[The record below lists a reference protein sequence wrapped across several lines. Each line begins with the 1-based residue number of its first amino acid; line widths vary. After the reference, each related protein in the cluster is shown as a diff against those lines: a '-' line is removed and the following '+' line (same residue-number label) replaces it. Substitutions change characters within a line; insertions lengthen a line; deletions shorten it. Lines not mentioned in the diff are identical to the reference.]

1 MLYLLSLHP
10 KVRSEKEGHILVFY
24 PLQALL
30 RRLRSMRNLNPARI
44 VVVSFGIIILTGTL
58 LLMLPWA
65 SRDGRSTDLITCL
78 FTATSASCVTGLILV
93 DTWTHWT
100 LFGQLVILAMIQL
113 GGLGFM
119 TVITTV
125 SFALRRRIGLSER
138 LIMVSTLNLN
148 DMDGVVR
155 MVRHT
160 LMGTLVIEG
169 AGAVILT
176 LCFLPEFGLA
186 GGLWRGIFH
195 AVSAFCNAG
204 FDLLGSKG
212 EFTSLITYNGNPVVL
227 LTILCLIVI
236 GGLGFFVWED
246 LIRNWRTPRRLS
258 LYSKL
263 VILMTGALILGGA
276 VFFLGVE
283 WDNPNTLGGMSW
295 WKKILNSF
303 FQSVTLRTAGFDS
316 IGQGGLRDSSLAMSC
331 ILMLIGGSSG
341 STAGGLKTGT
351 VGILLLTMRAGLA
364 GREEVTIRRRT
375 ISQRRVMT
383 ALTLTLI
390 VVVLFLGIAMT
401 ISLTDDVHFL
411 SAAFEAA
418 SALATVGVTVGIT
431 PTLTPFSHIILI
443 IAMFLGRVG
452 IMSFS
457 VAFLARDRNAAKI
470 RYPVADIM
478 IG

>member
-1 MLYLLSLHP
+1 
-10 KVRSEKEGHILVFY
+10 LVFY

-65 SRDGRSTDLITCL
+65 SRDGQSTDLITCL

-100 LFGQLVILAMIQL
+100 LFGQVVILAMIQL

-160 LMGTLVIEG
+160 LMGTLIIEG
-169 AGAVILT
+169 MGAVILT

-283 WDNPNTLGGMSW
+283 WDNPNTLGGMPW

-341 STAGGLKTGT
+341 STAGGLKTST

-457 VAFLARDRNAAKI
+457 VAFLARGRNAAKI
-470 RYPVADIM
+470 HYPMVDIM

>member
-1 MLYLLSLHP
+1 ML
-10 KVRSEKEGHILVFY
+10 FY
-24 PLQALL
+24 PLQALR
-30 RRLRSMRNLNPARI
+30 RRLSSMRNLNPARI
-44 VVVSFGIIILTGTL
+44 VVVSFGIIILVGTL
-58 LLMLPWA
+58 LLMLPIS
-65 SRDGRSTDLITCL
+65 SRDGMPTDPITCL
-78 FTATSASCVTGLILV
+78 FTATSASCVTGLVLV
-93 DTWTHWT
+93 DTWAHWT
-100 LFGQLVILAMIQL
+100 LFGQVVILAMIQL

-119 TVITTV
+119 TVITSV

-160 LMGTLVIEG
+160 LMGTLIIEG

-204 FDLLGSKG
+204 FDLLGSNG
-212 EFTSLITYNGNPVVL
+212 EFTSLISYNGNPVVL

-283 WDNPNTLGGMSW
+283 WDNPNTLGSMSW
-295 WKKILNSF
+295 WKKILNSL

-341 STAGGLKTGT
+341 STAGGLKTST

-401 ISLTDDVHFL
+401 ISLTDDIHFL

-431 PTLTPFSHIILI
+431 PTLTPFSHVILI

-457 VAFLARDRNAAKI
+457 VAFLARGRNAAKI
-470 RYPVADIM
+470 RYPVVDIM

>member
-1 MLYLLSLHP
+1 MVL
-10 KVRSEKEGHILVFY
+10 F
-24 PLQALL
+24 PLRALL

-44 VVVSFGIIILTGTL
+44 VVISFGIIILTGTL

-65 SRDGRSTDLITCL
+65 SRDGQSAGLITCL

-100 LFGQLVILAMIQL
+100 LFGQVVILAMIQL

-169 AGAVILT
+169 TGALILT
-176 LCFLPEFGLA
+176 LCFLPQFGLA

-195 AVSAFCNAG
+195 SISAFCNAG
-204 FDLLGSKG
+204 FDLLGSNG
-212 EFTSLITYNGNPVVL
+212 AFSSLISYNNNPVVL

-246 LIRNWRTPRRLS
+246 LIRHWREPRRLS

-263 VILMTGALILGGA
+263 VLLMTGVLILGGA

-283 WDNPNTLGGMSW
+283 WDNPSTLGGMSW
-295 WKKILNSF
+295 WKKALNAL

-331 ILMLIGGSSG
+331 ILMLIGGS
-341 STAGGLKTGT
+341 TAGGLKTGT

-364 GREEVTIRRRT
+364 GREEVTVRRRT

-390 VVVLFLGIAMT
+390 VVVLFLAIAMT
-401 ISLTDDVHFL
+401 VSVADEVHFL

-431 PTLTPFSHIILI
+431 PTLSPFSHVILI

-457 VAFLARDRNAAKI
+457 VAFLARGRNAAKI
-470 RYPVADIM
+470 RYPMVDIM

>member
-1 MLYLLSLHP
+1 M
-10 KVRSEKEGHILVFY
+10 VFY

-65 SRDGRSTDLITCL
+65 SRDGQSTDLITCL

-100 LFGQLVILAMIQL
+100 LFGQVVILAMIQL

-160 LMGTLVIEG
+160 LMGTLIIEG
-169 AGAVILT
+169 MGAVILT

-283 WDNPNTLGGMSW
+283 WDNPNTLGGMPW

-341 STAGGLKTGT
+341 STAGGLKTST

-364 GREEVTIRRRT
+364 GRDEVTIRRRT

-457 VAFLARDRNAAKI
+457 VAFLARGRNAAKI
-470 RYPVADIM
+470 HYPMVDIM

>member
-1 MLYLLSLHP
+1 M
-10 KVRSEKEGHILVFY
+10 VFY
-24 PLQALL
+24 PLQALR

-44 VVVSFGIIILTGTL
+44 VVISVGVIILTGTL

-65 SRDGRSTDLITCL
+65 SQDGQSADLITCL

-93 DTWTHWT
+93 DTWAHWT
-100 LFGQLVILAMIQL
+100 LFGQAVILAMIQL

-119 TVITTV
+119 TVITSV

-160 LMGTLVIEG
+160 LMGTLIIEG
-169 AGAVILT
+169 LGAAVLT

-246 LIRNWRTPRRLS
+246 LIRHWRTPRRLS

-263 VILMTGALILGGA
+263 VLLMTGALILGGA
-276 VFFLGVE
+276 AFFLGAE
-283 WDNPNTLGGMSW
+283 WDNPNTLGEMSW
-295 WKKILNSF
+295 WKKILNAC

-390 VVVLFLGIAMT
+390 VVVLFLGVSMVLSVA
-401 ISLTDDVHFL
+401 DEVPFL
-411 SAAFEAA
+411 SAAFETA
-418 SALATVGVTVGIT
+418 SAMATVGVTVGIT
-431 PTLTPFSHIILI
+431 PTLSTFSHILLI
-443 IAMFLGRVG
+443 AAMFLGRVG

-457 VAFLARDRNAAKI
+457 VAFLARGRNAAKI
-470 RYPVADIM
+470 HYPVIDIM

>member
-1 MLYLLSLHP
+1 ML
-10 KVRSEKEGHILVFY
+10 FY
-24 PLQALL
+24 PLQALR
-30 RRLRSMRNLNPARI
+30 RRLSSMRNLNPARI
-44 VVVSFGIIILTGTL
+44 VVVSFGIIILVGTL
-58 LLMLPWA
+58 LLMLPIS
-65 SRDGRSTDLITCL
+65 SRNGMPTDPITCL
-78 FTATSASCVTGLILV
+78 FTATSASCVTGLVLV
-93 DTWTHWT
+93 DTWAHWT
-100 LFGQLVILAMIQL
+100 LFGQVVILAMIQL

-119 TVITTV
+119 TVITSV

-138 LIMVSTLNLN
+138 LIMV
-148 DMDGVVR
+148 
-155 MVRHT
+155 
-160 LMGTLVIEG
+160 EG

-212 EFTSLITYNGNPVVL
+212 EFTSLISYNGNPVVL

-283 WDNPNTLGGMSW
+283 WDNPNTLGSMSW
-295 WKKILNSF
+295 WKKILNSL

-341 STAGGLKTGT
+341 STAGGLKTST

-401 ISLTDDVHFL
+401 ISLTDDIHFL

-457 VAFLARDRNAAKI
+457 VAFLARGRNAAKI
-470 RYPVADIM
+470 RYPVVDIM

>member
-65 SRDGRSTDLITCL
+65 SRDGQSTDLITCL

-100 LFGQLVILAMIQL
+100 LFGQVVILAMIQL

-119 TVITTV
+119 TVITSI

-160 LMGTLVIEG
+160 LMGTLIIEG
-169 AGAVILT
+169 MGAVILT

-283 WDNPNTLGGMSW
+283 WDNPNTLGGMPW

-341 STAGGLKTGT
+341 STAGGLKTST

-457 VAFLARDRNAAKI
+457 VAFLARGRNAAKI
-470 RYPVADIM
+470 HYPMVDIM

>member
-1 MLYLLSLHP
+1 MPL
-10 KVRSEKEGHILVFY
+10 Y
-24 PLQALL
+24 PLQALR
-30 RRLRSMRNLNPARI
+30 RRLSSMRNLNPARI
-44 VVVSFGIIILTGTL
+44 VVTSFGVIILTGTL
-58 LLMLPWA
+58 LLMLPIS
-65 SRDGRSTDLITCL
+65 SREGVSTDLITCL

-93 DTWTHWT
+93 DTWVHWS
-100 LFGQLVILAMIQL
+100 LFGQAVILIMIQL

-119 TVITTV
+119 TVITSV

-155 MVRHT
+155 MVRHA
-160 LMGTLVIEG
+160 LLGTLIVEG
-169 AGAVILT
+169 TGAVLLT
-176 LCFLPEFGLA
+176 ACFLPQFGLA

-204 FDLLGSKG
+204 FDLLGSNG
-212 EFTSLITYNGNPVVL
+212 AFTSLVSYNGHPVVL
-227 LTILCLIVI
+227 LTILSLIVI

-246 LIRNWRTPRRLS
+246 LLRNWRTPRRLS
-258 LYSKL
+258 LYTKL
-263 VILMTGALILGGA
+263 VLVMTGLLILGGA
-276 VFFLGVE
+276 AYFLGVE
-283 WDNPNTLGGMSW
+283 WDNPKTLGEMGW
-295 WKKILNSF
+295 GKKLLNAL

-351 VGILLLTMRAGLA
+351 VAILLLTMRAVLA
-364 GREEVTIRRRT
+364 GREEVTLRRRT
-375 ISQRRVMT
+375 ISQRRVMS

-390 VVVLFLGIAMT
+390 VVVLFLGVSMVLSVA
-401 ISLTDDVHFL
+401 DEVPFL
-411 SAAFEAA
+411 SAAFETA
-418 SALATVGVTVGIT
+418 SAMATVGVTVGIT
-431 PTLTPFSHIILI
+431 PTLSTFSHILLI
-443 IAMFLGRVG
+443 AAMFLGRVG

-457 VAFLARDRNAAKI
+457 VAFLARGRNAAKI
-470 RYPVADIM
+470 HYPVIDIM

>member
-1 MLYLLSLHP
+1 M
-10 KVRSEKEGHILVFY
+10 
-24 PLQALL
+24 Q
-30 RRLRSMRNLNPARI
+30 NLNPARI
-44 VVVSFGIIILTGTL
+44 VVISFGVIILTGTL

-65 SRDGRSTDLITCL
+65 SRDGQSADLITCL

-93 DTWTHWT
+93 DTWAHWT
-100 LFGQLVILAMIQL
+100 LFGQAVILAMIQL

-119 TVITTV
+119 TVITSV

-160 LMGTLVIEG
+160 LMGTLIIEG
-169 AGAVILT
+169 LGAAVLT

-246 LIRNWRTPRRLS
+246 LIRHWRTPRRLS

-263 VILMTGALILGGA
+263 VLLMTGALILGGA
-276 VFFLGVE
+276 AFFLGAE
-283 WDNPNTLGGMSW
+283 WDNPNTLGEMSW
-295 WKKILNSF
+295 
-303 FQSVTLRTAGFDS
+303 
-316 IGQGGLRDSSLAMSC
+316 
-331 ILMLIGGSSG
+331 
-341 STAGGLKTGT
+341 
-351 VGILLLTMRAGLA
+351 
-364 GREEVTIRRRT
+364 
-375 ISQRRVMT
+375 
-383 ALTLTLI
+383 
-390 VVVLFLGIAMT
+390 
-401 ISLTDDVHFL
+401 
-411 SAAFEAA
+411 
-418 SALATVGVTVGIT
+418 
-431 PTLTPFSHIILI
+431 
-443 IAMFLGRVG
+443 
-452 IMSFS
+452 
-457 VAFLARDRNAAKI
+457 
-470 RYPVADIM
+470 
-478 IG
+478 

>member
-1 MLYLLSLHP
+1 M
-10 KVRSEKEGHILVFY
+10 FY

-65 SRDGRSTDLITCL
+65 SRDGQSTDLITCL

-100 LFGQLVILAMIQL
+100 LFGQVVILAMIQL

-160 LMGTLVIEG
+160 LMGTLIIEG
-169 AGAVILT
+169 MGAVILT

-283 WDNPNTLGGMSW
+283 WDNPNTLGGMPW

-341 STAGGLKTGT
+341 STAGGLKTST

-457 VAFLARDRNAAKI
+457 VAFLARGRNAAKI
-470 RYPVADIM
+470 HYPMVDIM